1 MQKSLWQKYG
11 QKVNLSSIKNDQT
24 ADIVIVGGG
33 ITGLTIAYNLKDSKY
48 KIILL
53 EADDFFSSTTCKSTG
68 KVTYLQDLK
77 YSDIESVYD
86 FNTAKLY
93 YESQKDAIK
102 LIRKTVEDNLIDC
115 DLRKVKT
122 VTFTTDNSDIVK
134 FKNEKSI
141 LGRLGVKYY
150 GEPLSFDKKDIK
162 DFIMV
167 KNSYTFNPA
176 KYIGALIK
184 ILDNSNVKLY
194 QKSRV
199 TKIKKE
205 DKSYVLYANGF
216 KISAKKIIV
225 SCHYPFFTLPGFIP
239 LKTYTEKSYICATK
253 IEDENDYSCIS
264 SSKPVI
270 SFRYYNDMIDKYF
283 IYLNCVSK
291 TCDNLNYKKNYE
303 KCTLLSKEI
312 TGKMPN
318 FKWTNIDVMTN
329 DFMPIVGR
337 ISDTEKNVFIATGY
351 NTWGMTNGTIAG
363 KIISNLV
370 LGRKSKYANL
380 FSPKRN
386 IAVKR
391 VINFAKNTLLGS
403 VKSYG
408 YALIRKNPSWY
419 KNKTYIE
426 NVDGKRVGI
435 YIDEKG
441 SKHITSNTCPHLKCH
456 LIFNEI
462 DKTWDCPCHSSRFDI
477 DGNIIKGPSS
487 HNIKT

>member
-1 MQKSLWQKYG
+1 MQKSLWQKYE
-11 QKVNLSSIKNDQT
+11 QKNKLNKVENNQE
-24 ADIVIVGGG
+24 ADIVIIGGG

-77 YSDIESVYD
+77 YSDIESIYG

-102 LIRKTVEDNLIDC
+102 LIKKTVEDNLIDC
-115 DLRKVKT
+115 DLRKAKT
-122 VTFTTDNSDIVK
+122 VTFTTNNSDIAK
-134 FKNEKSI
+134 FENEKSI
-141 LGRLGVKYY
+141 LDRLGVKYY
-150 GEPLSFDKKDIK
+150 DEPLSFDNKNIK

-176 KYIGALIK
+176 KYIDGLIK
-184 ILDNSNVKLY
+184 ILYKSNVKLY

-205 DKSYVLYANGF
+205 DKSYILYVNNF
-216 KISAKKIIV
+216 KINTKKIIA
-225 SCHYPFFTLPGFIP
+225 SCHYPFFTIPGLIP
-239 LKTYTEKSYICATK
+239 FKTYTEKSYICATK
-253 IEDENDYSCIS
+253 EENDSDYSCIS
-264 SSKPVI
+264 TNDPIV
-270 SFRYYNDMIDKYF
+270 SFRHYNDMEDKYF

-291 TCDNLNYKKNYE
+291 TCDSLNYKKNYE
-303 KCTLLSKEI
+303 KCTLLSKKI
-312 TGKMPN
+312 TNKTPN

-329 DFMPIVGR
+329 DFMPIIGR

-380 FSPKRN
+380 FSLKRN
-386 IAVKR
+386 ITIKK

-408 YALIRKNPSWY
+408 YTLIRKNPSWY
-419 KNKTYIE
+419 KNKAYIT
-426 NVDGKRVGI
+426 NVDGKRLGI
-435 YIDEKG
+435 YIDDKND
-441 SKHITSNTCPHLKCH
+441 KHITLNKCPHLKCH
-456 LIFNEI
+456 LIFNEV

-477 DGNIIKGPSS
+477 DGNIIKGPSV
-487 HNIKT
+487 HDIRP

>member
-11 QKVNLSSIKNDQT
+11 QKNELNKVENNQE
-24 ADIVIVGGG
+24 ADIVIIGGG

-77 YSDIESVYD
+77 YSDIESIYG
-86 FNTAKLY
+86 FNAAKLY

-102 LIRKTVEDNLIDC
+102 LIKKTVEDNLIDC
-115 DLRKVKT
+115 DLRKAKT
-122 VTFTTDNSDIVK
+122 VTFTTNNSDIAK
-134 FKNEKSI
+134 FENEKSI
-141 LGRLGVKYY
+141 LDRLGVKYY
-150 GEPLSFDKKDIK
+150 DEPLSFDNKNIK

-176 KYIGALIK
+176 KYIDGLIK
-184 ILDNSNVKLY
+184 ILYKSNVKLY

-205 DKSYVLYANGF
+205 DKSYILYVNNF
-216 KISAKKIIV
+216 KINTKKIIA
-225 SCHYPFFTLPGFIP
+225 SCHYPFFTIPGLIP
-239 LKTYTEKSYICATK
+239 FKTYTEKSYICATK
-253 IEDENDYSCIS
+253 EENDSDYSCIS
-264 SSKPVI
+264 TNDPIV
-270 SFRYYNDMIDKYF
+270 SFRHYNDMEDKYF

-291 TCDNLNYKKNYE
+291 TCDSLNYKKNYE
-303 KCTLLSKEI
+303 KCTLLSKKI
-312 TGKMPN
+312 TNKTPN

-329 DFMPIVGR
+329 DFMPIIGR

-380 FSPKRN
+380 FSLKRN
-386 IAVKR
+386 ITIKK

-408 YALIRKNPSWY
+408 YTLIRKNPSWY
-419 KNKTYIE
+419 KNKAYIT
-426 NVDGKRVGI
+426 NVDGKRLGI
-435 YIDEKG
+435 YIDDKND
-441 SKHITSNTCPHLKCH
+441 KHITLNKCPHLKCH
-456 LIFNEI
+456 LIFNEV

-477 DGNIIKGPSS
+477 DGNIIKGPSV
-487 HNIKT
+487 HDIRP

>member
-11 QKVNLSSIKNDQT
+11 QKNKLNKVENNQE
-24 ADIVIVGGG
+24 ADIVIIGGG

-68 KVTYLQDLK
+68 KVTCLQDLK
-77 YSDIESVYD
+77 YSDIESIYG
-86 FNTAKLY
+86 FNAAKLY
-93 YESQKDAIK
+93 YESQRDAIK
-102 LIRKTVEDNLIDC
+102 LIKKTVEDNLIEC
-115 DLRKVKT
+115 DLRKAKT
-122 VTFTTDNSDIVK
+122 VTFTTNNSDIAK
-134 FKNEKSI
+134 FENEKSI
-141 LGRLGVKYY
+141 LDRLGVKYY
-150 GEPLSFDKKDIK
+150 DEPLSFDNKNIK

-176 KYIGALIK
+176 KYIDGLIK
-184 ILDNSNVKLY
+184 ILYKSNVKLY

-205 DKSYVLYANGF
+205 DKSYILYVNNF
-216 KISAKKIIV
+216 KINTKKIIA
-225 SCHYPFFTLPGFIP
+225 SCHYPFFTIPGLIP
-239 LKTYTEKSYICATK
+239 FKTYTEKSYICATK
-253 IEDENDYSCIS
+253 EENDSDYSCIS
-264 SSKPVI
+264 TNDPIV
-270 SFRYYNDMIDKYF
+270 SFRHYNDMEDKYF

-291 TCDNLNYKKNYE
+291 TCDSLNYKKNYE

-312 TGKMPN
+312 TNKTPN

-329 DFMPIVGR
+329 DFMPIIGR

-386 IAVKR
+386 ITIKK

-408 YALIRKNPSWY
+408 YTLIRKNPSWY
-419 KNKTYIE
+419 KNKAYIT
-426 NVDGKRVGI
+426 NVDGKRLGI
-435 YIDEKG
+435 YIDDKND
-441 SKHITSNTCPHLKCH
+441 KHITLNKCPHLKCH
-456 LIFNEI
+456 LIFNEV

-477 DGNIIKGPSS
+477 DGNIIKGPSV
-487 HNIKT
+487 HDIRP